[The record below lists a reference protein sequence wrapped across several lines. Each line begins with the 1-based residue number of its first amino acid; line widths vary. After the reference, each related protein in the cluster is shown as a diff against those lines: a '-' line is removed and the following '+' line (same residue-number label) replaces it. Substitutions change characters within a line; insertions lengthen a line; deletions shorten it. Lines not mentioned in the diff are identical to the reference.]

1 MYILQKLRRL
11 HKVVLMIRDYKH
23 LIGLKHIRTEH
34 QLSKKCKSEMMMV
47 RDLFVEKY
55 VDCPLYGEI
64 VLKR

>member
-1 MYILQKLRRL
+1 M
-11 HKVVLMIRDYKH
+11 MIRDNKH

-34 QLSKKCKSEMMMV
+34 QLLKKCKSEMMMV

-55 VDCPLYGEI
+55 VDCPLFYEI